1 MGGGPQPHR
10 PSRHGGLAVKA
21 KPVVFL
27 GSTLPVSEARS
38 SLDADYRPPVKRGDI
53 DALSIKRRPA
63 AIAIIDGEFFQSLA
77 ISPKEILRAIEQGV
91 PVWGAS
97 SLGALRAAE
106 LHPFGMMGV
115 GTVFELYRSGRVMF
129 DDEVA
134 VAYSR
139 ENGRPVS
146 EAMINIRVALNRA
159 RREGIVGTAVARR
172 LITQAR
178 SMYFPDR
185 SWPALWHRAEAWLP
199 ANDLRALQQ
208 YIARVK
214 PDVKRDD
221 ARLLLRQMKRQNS

>member
-1 MGGGPQPHR
+1 M
-10 PSRHGGLAVKA
+10 
-21 KPVVFL
+21 KPVIFL
-27 GSTLPVSEARS
+27 GSSLPVAEARKI
-38 SLDADYRPPVKRGDI
+38 LDADYRPPVKRGDV
-53 DALSIKRRPA
+53 DALCEKRRPQ

-77 ISPKEILRAIEQGV
+77 ISPKEILRAIEQSI

-106 LHPFGMMGV
+106 LHPFGMTGV

-146 EAMINIRVALNRA
+146 EAMINIRVALNQA
-159 RREGIVGTAVARR
+159 RSEGIVDSATTRR
-172 LITQAR
+172 LIANAR

-185 SWPALWHRAEAWLP
+185 SWSALWHYASWLP
-199 ANDLRALQQ
+199 AADLRALRQ
-208 YIARVK
+208 YITRVK